1 MTHRNKGYKQLKTKT
16 MKTFKN
22 INFTKRNY
30 ECTNIVFCQAENA
43 PDTNWVECEEK
54 EIELLK
60 CVPLHVKDDVRYFGY
75 M

>member
-1 MTHRNKGYKQLKTKT
+1 

-54 EIELLK
+54 EITGTFK
-60 CVPLHVKDDVRYFGY
+60 K
-75 M
+75 

>member
-1 MTHRNKGYKQLKTKT
+1 

-22 INFTKRNY
+22 INFTERNY

-54 EIELLK
+54 EIELLECK
-60 CVPLHVKDDVRYFGY
+60 HLHVQGYVRYFGY